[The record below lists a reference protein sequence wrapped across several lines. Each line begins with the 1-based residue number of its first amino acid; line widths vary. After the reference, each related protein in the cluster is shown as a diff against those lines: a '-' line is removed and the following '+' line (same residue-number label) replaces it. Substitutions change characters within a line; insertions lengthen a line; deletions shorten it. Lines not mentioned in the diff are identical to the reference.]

1 MAPPALA
8 AGVRQ
13 GAQVV
18 DAFLAVSGGLKE
30 APANA
35 LPLAPRDL
43 AEGMV
48 LARDL
53 VTRDGVMLLAADF
66 VLDDSLIRQIRE
78 YERSEGGQVQIF
90 VRT

>member
-1 MAPPALA
+1 
-8 AGVRQ
+8 
-13 GAQVV
+13 
-18 DAFLAVSGGLKE
+18 
-30 APANA
+30 
-35 LPLAPRDL
+35 
-43 AEGMV
+43 MV

-53 VTRDGVMLLAADF
+53 VGRDGVLLLAAEY